1 MVESEKAKGGERG
14 GEERQ
19 MKEEWRGRSRGLGSG
34 RGGWGKKNE
43 EKGGRGIGKRGR
55 KGRRMRE
62 RGCGRK

>member
-1 MVESEKAKGGERG
+1 MVR

-43 EKGGRGIGKRGR
+43 EKGGRGVGKKDGGKR
-55 KGRRMRE
+55 E
-62 RGCGRK
+62 E